1 LIYEYECP
9 GDGQKIEIE
18 FPITAVPQNVM
29 CSLCGTELKR
39 IFTAPAN
46 NSLKVKASTQYG
58 QTNDYLS

>member
-9 GDGQKIEIE
+9 GDGEKIEIE

-39 IFTAPAN
+39 IFTAP
-46 NSLKVKASTQYG
+46 LIQFKGKGFYSTD
-58 QTNDYLS
+58 N